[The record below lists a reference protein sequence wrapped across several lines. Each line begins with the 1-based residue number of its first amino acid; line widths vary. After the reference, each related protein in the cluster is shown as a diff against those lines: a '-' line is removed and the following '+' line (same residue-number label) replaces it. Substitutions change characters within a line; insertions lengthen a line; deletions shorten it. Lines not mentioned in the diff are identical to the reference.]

1 MARSNSNAIPEN
13 DFSPSSTLTSNQA
26 SSPLSQPQPV
36 RIKTLSDIKSIFG
49 KSQLPKSE
57 AMSEIQEVPESEMKI
72 DKLQGYNSLDQGEVS
87 EILEFV
93 DTLWDMKDKP
103 DQAKL
108 IYQSIARYK

>member
-1 MARSNSNAIPEN
+1 
-13 DFSPSSTLTSNQA
+13 
-26 SSPLSQPQPV
+26 
-36 RIKTLSDIKSIFG
+36 
-49 KSQLPKSE
+49 
-57 AMSEIQEVPESEMKI
+57 
-72 DKLQGYNSLDQGEVS
+72 LDQGEVS